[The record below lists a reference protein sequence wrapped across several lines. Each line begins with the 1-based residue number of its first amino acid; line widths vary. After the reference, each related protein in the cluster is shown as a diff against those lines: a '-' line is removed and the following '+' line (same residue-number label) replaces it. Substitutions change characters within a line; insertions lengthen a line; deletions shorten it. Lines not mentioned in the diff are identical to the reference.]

1 MKRKLAVLIV
11 LFMTAT
17 LLFAGGG
24 GQQGTAGG
32 VTRLTV
38 QLFDRGTDGGR
49 TQVDN
54 NAWTDWI
61 KAKVLRDLNIDLN
74 FHVVGRWTENT
85 DIINLMASG
94 AAPDLCY
101 TYNGAMVNSFR
112 DQGGMTNLMP
122 MLNLLPDARTLLGDD
137 PVFPGQDFIMRA
149 QTPEGRLYSIYSS
162 RVALAQ
168 RNIFIRED
176 WLNALRLP
184 VPTTVAQ
191 FEATLLA
198 FRDRAAELPGNPA
211 NPVTRNNVIPFM
223 QGSDARWGFAN
234 LIHPFITPNLSDAD
248 RYVYN
253 VGRNIFYPGYK
264 EGARWVNRMYNQGL
278 IFRDFPL
285 VEGEDGNNTIK
296 SGIAGAYSGNW
307 DHPFRGDMNIIADL
321 RLNVPGANFIAVD
334 AIPSADGI
342 THKDMMDKTGLQVF
356 VPAFSR
362 NAEAALRYLN
372 WLCIPENYQFIQRG
386 QLGVNHEIVNGV
398 PALMVRPPNDP
409 WMQNSTQ
416 NIDFTMLQN
425 GIEMGDPVLNAR
437 VLALSYGG
445 FSSDV
450 IERAYAVSTTNARAP
465 VVVNVPTTQ
474 DGIYGQTV
482 ISMADDLLAQAITA
496 NPSDFDRIWDAGI
509 QNILRAG
516 AQAIMDERRAIA
528 NQYFR

>member
-1 MKRKLAVLIV
+1 MKKIAILLAI
-11 LFMTAT
+11 
-17 LLFAGGG
+17 LFAFMLV
-24 GQQGTAGG
+24 
-32 VTRLTV
+32 VTGCSDDSPRATGAPVQLSV

-49 TQVDN
+49 TQVDD

-61 KAKVLRDLNIDLN
+61 KEKVLRDLNIELS
-74 FHVVGRWTENT
+74 FHVVGRWSENT

-112 DQGGMTNLMP
+112 EQGGMTNLMP
-122 MLNLLPDARTLLGDD
+122 LLHLLPDARILLGDD
-137 PVFPGQDFIMRA
+137 PAFPGQDFIMRA
-149 QTPEGRLYSIYSS
+149 QTPEGGLYSIYSS

-168 RNIFIRED
+168 RNIFVRED
-176 WLNALRLP
+176 WLNALGLP
-184 VPTTVAQ
+184 VPTTIAQ

-234 LIHPFITPNLSDAD
+234 LIHPFIDVNLSDAD

-307 DHPFRGDMNIIADL
+307 DHPFRGDMNIIADM
-321 RLNVPGANFIAVD
+321 RLNVPGANFIPID
-334 AIPSADGI
+334 AIQSSNGI
-342 THKDMMDKTGLQVF
+342 TNKDMMDKTGLQVF

-386 QLGVNHEIVNGV
+386 NVGVNHEIVNGV
-398 PALMVRPPNDP
+398 PALMTRPPNDP

-445 FSSDV
+445 FTSDV
-450 IERAYAVSTTNARAP
+450 IEHAYAVSTANARAP

-482 ISMADDLLAQAITA
+482 ITMADDLLAQAITA
-496 NPSDFDRIWDAGI
+496 RPEDFDRIWDQGI
-509 QNILRAG
+509 QNILRSG
-516 AQAIMDERRAIA
+516 AQEIMDERRAIA
-528 NQYFR
+528 NQFFR